1 MNIFLGDSLF
11 DAAAAV
17 LDAREA
23 DEKVLATVQ
32 FAAAWERDG
41 LRPVPGARPVRTE
54 PPGRPQRLR
63 LVPPTEV
70 PRRRLRTR
78 AGAIAFLHALAHIE
92 LNAIDLAWDCIQRFR
107 DLPYD
112 YYDDWVSVAR
122 DEAAHFALLR
132 ARLRDLGA
140 DYGDLPAHNGLWEMA
155 EKTAND
161 PLERMALVP
170 RFLEARGLDVAP
182 GMIERLQR
190 AGDEASAAIVRRIL
204 AEEVAHVAAGSR
216 WFRYLCELR
225 GLEPEAEFLRL
236 IDAHL
241 GGKMHGPF
249 NLADRDR
256 AGFTPLEL
264 AGIQARVPA

>member
-1 MNIFLGDSLF
+1 VAQLVTNSLF

-17 LDAREA
+17 LDSVEAEDKVIATMQFSARWARE
-23 DEKVLATVQ
+23 DLH
-32 FAAAWERDG
+32 
-41 LRPVPGARPVRTE
+41 PVPGMRSVRHE
-54 PPGRPQRLR
+54 APGRPSRLR
-63 LVPPTEV
+63 LVAPTEV
-70 PRRRLRTR
+70 PRRRLRSR
-78 AGAIAFLHALAHIE
+78 EGAIAFLHALAHIE
-92 LNAIDLAWDCIQRFR
+92 FNAIDLAWDCIQRFR
-107 DLPYD
+107 DLPHD
-112 YYDDWVSVAR
+112 YYDDWVAVAR
-122 DEAAHFALLR
+122 DEATHFALLR

-155 EKTAND
+155 EKTAGD

-182 GMIERLQR
+182 GMIDRLER
-190 AGDEASAAIVRRIL
+190 AGDDASAAIVRRIL

-225 GLEPEAEFLRL
+225 GLDPDSEFLRL
-236 IDAHL
+236 IDTRL

-249 NLADRDR
+249 NLTDRGR

-264 AGIQARVPA
+264 AGIQARVPD